1 MGTDMIYSENA
12 INVMA
17 ARIYKGIGRAWIV
30 RNLSAPK
37 PEDAIVTLLNESAKS
52 DGVITIE
59 DFNKKKSTLRR
70 ILSESANA
78 IDGVVAIGDDDFPT
92 HRGSVK
98 NSERPIFLF
107 YKGNV
112 SLLSAKS
119 KNIAVIG
126 LLSPTQEIEFVER
139 KLVSGLVEN
148 GAVIVSGL
156 ALGCD
161 SIAHLQTLDSNGK
174 TVAILPSPLND
185 IMPAKNKELAKDIVT
200 NGGLLVSEYLTAR
213 KSKMELSG
221 RYQERDRLQA
231 LFSNSIVLSASYA
244 KNDLGNDSGSRLA
257 MGYAKDYSIPR
268 AVIYDQEQHFNNPMF
283 DLNRQIILEDPTV
296 VVFNEKNSR
305 SALSKILKSS
315 PIVEIKNPVQQ
326 SMI

>member
-1 MGTDMIYSENA
+1 MKYSENA

-30 RNLSAPK
+30 KNLSAPRT
-37 PEDAIVTLLNESAKS
+37 EDAIVKLLNESSKS
-52 DGVITIE
+52 LNVITID

-70 ILSESANA
+70 ILSASAGA
-78 IDGVVAIGDDDFPT
+78 IDGVVAIGDDDFPA

-107 YKGNV
+107 YKGDL

-126 LLSPTQEIEFVER
+126 LLNPTKEIEIAER

-161 SIAHLQTLDSNGK
+161 SIAHMQALDSKGK

-185 IMPAKNKELAKDIVT
+185 IMPAKNKDLAKHIVES
-200 NGGLLVSEYLTAR
+200 GGLLISEYLTAP

-257 MGYAKDYSIPR
+257 MGYAKEYSIPR
-268 AVIYDQEQHFNNPMF
+268 VVIYDQELHFSNPMF
-283 DLNRQIILEDPTV
+283 DLNRQIIKEEPTV
-296 VVFNEKNSR
+296 VIFNERNSI
-305 SALSKILKSS
+305 SVLDKILQLT
-315 PIVEIKNPVQQ
+315 PRAADPVQQ
-326 SMI
+326 SII

>member
-1 MGTDMIYSENA
+1 M
-12 INVMA
+12 
-17 ARIYKGIGRAWIV
+17 K
-30 RNLSAPK
+30 NLSAPRT
-37 PEDAIVTLLNESAKS
+37 EDAIVKLLNESSKS
-52 DGVITIE
+52 VNVITID

-70 ILSESANA
+70 ILSASADA
-78 IDGVVAIGDDDFPT
+78 IDGVVAIGDDDFPA
-92 HRGSVK
+92 HRGLVK

-107 YKGNV
+107 YKGDL

-126 LLSPTQEIEFVER
+126 LLNPTREIEIAER
-139 KLVSGLVEN
+139 NLVSGLVEN

-161 SIAHLQTLDSNGK
+161 SIAHLQALDSKGK

-185 IMPAKNKELAKDIVT
+185 IMPAKNKDLAKDIVAS
-200 NGGLLVSEYLTAR
+200 GGLLISEYLTAP

-268 AVIYDQEQHFNNPMF
+268 AVIYDQELHFSNPRF
-283 DLNRQIILEDPTV
+283 DLNRQIIQEEPTV
-296 VVFNEKNSR
+296 VIFNERNST
-305 SALSKILKSS
+305 SVLSKILQLTPRVAGQK
-315 PIVEIKNPVQQ
+315 PVQQ

>member
-1 MGTDMIYSENA
+1 MNYSENA
-12 INVMA
+12 LNVMA

-30 RNLSAPK
+30 KNLSVPMPA
-37 PEDAIVTLLNESAKS
+37 DTIVRLLNKSAKS
-52 DGVITIE
+52 GSEVTID
-59 DFNKKKSTLRR
+59 DFNKKKATLRR
-70 ILSESANA
+70 ILGESSSA
-78 IDGVVAIGDDDFPT
+78 IDGVVAIGDDNFPP

-107 YKGNV
+107 YRGDL
-112 SLLSAKS
+112 SLLAANS

-126 LLSPTQEIEFVER
+126 LLNPSREIENIEQ
-139 KLVSGLVEN
+139 KLVSGLVTS

-161 SIAHLQTLDSNGK
+161 SVAHQQALDSNGK
-174 TVAILPSPLND
+174 TVAILPSPLSEIMPSKNKKLAND
-185 IMPAKNKELAKDIVT
+185 IVA
-200 NGGLLVSEYLTAR
+200 NGGLLISEYLTAP

-231 LFSNSIVLSASYA
+231 LFSDSIVLSASYA

-257 MGYAKDYSIPR
+257 MGYAKDYLIPR
-268 AVIYDQEQHFNNPMF
+268 AVIYDQEKHSSNPMF
-283 DLNRQIILEDPTV
+283 DLNRQIIQEEPGIV
-296 VVFNEKNSR
+296 IFNEKNSV
-305 SALSKILKSS
+305 SALLKILRAS
-315 PIVEIKNPVQQ
+315 PGAVERHPVQK

>member
-1 MGTDMIYSENA
+1 MKYSENA

-17 ARIYKGIGRAWIV
+17 ARIYKGIGPAWIV
-30 RNLSAPK
+30 KNMSVPK
-37 PEDAIVTLLNESAKS
+37 PEDAIVKLLNESSKS

-59 DFNKKKSTLRR
+59 DFNKKKSRLRR
-70 ILSESANA
+70 ILSESDNA
-78 IDGVVAIGDDDFPT
+78 IDGVVAIGDDEFPT

-107 YKGNV
+107 YKGDL
-112 SLLSAKS
+112 SLLSTNS
-119 KNIAVIG
+119 KNVAVIG
-126 LLSPTQEIEFVER
+126 LLNPTQEIEVVER
-139 KLVSGLVEN
+139 KLVSGLVES

-161 SIAHLQTLDSNGK
+161 TIAHLQTLDSKGK

-185 IMPAKNKELAKDIVT
+185 IIPAKNKELAKDIVT
-200 NGGLLVSEYLTAR
+200 NGGLLVSEYLTAP

-231 LFSNSIVLSASYA
+231 LFSDSIVLSASYA

-268 AVIYDQEQHFNNPMF
+268 AVIYDQEQHFSHPMF
-283 DLNRQIILEDPTV
+283 DLNRKIIQEDPEV
-296 VVFNEKNSR
+296 IVFNDKNCK
-305 SALSKILKSS
+305 SALSKILKSR
-315 PIVEIKNPVQQ
+315 PVAKIKNPVQQ

>member
-1 MGTDMIYSENA
+1 M
-12 INVMA
+12 
-17 ARIYKGIGRAWIV
+17 K
-30 RNLSAPK
+30 NLSAPRT
-37 PEDAIVTLLNESAKS
+37 EDAIVKLLNESSKS
-52 DGVITIE
+52 VNVITID

-70 ILSESANA
+70 ILSASAGA
-78 IDGVVAIGDDDFPT
+78 IDGVVAIGDDDFPA
-92 HRGSVK
+92 HRGLVK

-107 YKGNV
+107 YKGDL

-126 LLSPTQEIEFVER
+126 LLNPTREIEIAER
-139 KLVSGLVEN
+139 NLVSGLVEK

-161 SIAHLQTLDSNGK
+161 SIAHLQALDSKGK

-185 IMPAKNKELAKDIVT
+185 IMPAKNKDLAKDIVAS
-200 NGGLLVSEYLTAR
+200 GGLLISEYLTAP

-268 AVIYDQEQHFNNPMF
+268 AVIYDQEQNFSNPMF
-283 DLNRQIILEDPTV
+283 DLNRQIIQEEPTV
-296 VVFNEKNSR
+296 VVFNERNSR
-305 SALSKILKSS
+305 SALPKILQSS
-315 PIVEIKNPVQQ
+315 PLFAERNPVQQ

>member
-1 MGTDMIYSENA
+1 MKCSENA

-30 RNLSAPK
+30 KNLSTQK
-37 PEDAIVTLLNESAKS
+37 PEEAIVKLLNESSKS
-52 DGVITIE
+52 EGTITIE
-59 DFNKKKSTLRR
+59 DFNKKKSMLRR
-70 ILSESANA
+70 ILSESVGAV
-78 IDGVVAIGDDDFPT
+78 DGVVAIGDDDFPA

-107 YKGNV
+107 YKGDL
-112 SLLSAKS
+112 SLLSTKS
-119 KNIAVIG
+119 NNIAVIG
-126 LLSPTQEIEFVER
+126 LLNPTQEIEIVER

-161 SIAHLQTLDSNGK
+161 SIAHLQTLDSKGK

-185 IMPAKNKELAKDIVT
+185 IMPAKNKDLAKDIVAS
-200 NGGLLVSEYLTAR
+200 GGLLISEYLTAP
-213 KSKMELSG
+213 KSKMGLSG

-268 AVIYDQEQHFNNPMF
+268 AVIYDQELHLSNPMF
-283 DLNRQIILEDPTV
+283 DLNRQIIQEEPTV
-296 VVFNEKNSR
+296 VVFNERNSM
-305 SALSKILKSS
+305 SVLPKILQFS
-315 PIVEIKNPVQQ
+315 PPAAERNPVQQ

>member
-1 MGTDMIYSENA
+1 MRYSENA

-17 ARIYKGIGRAWIV
+17 ARTYKGIGRAWIV
-30 RNLSAPK
+30 KNLSSPK
-37 PEDAIVTLLNESAKS
+37 SEDTIVNLLNESSKS
-52 DGVITIE
+52 DSIITIE
-59 DFNKKKSTLRR
+59 DFNKKKLMLRR

-78 IDGVVAIGDDDFPT
+78 IDGVVAIGDSDFPA

-107 YKGNV
+107 YKGDL

-126 LLSPTQEIEFVER
+126 LLNPTQEIETAER
-139 KLVSGLVEN
+139 KLVSRLVEN

-161 SIAHLQTLDSNGK
+161 SIAHMQTLESKGK
-174 TVAILPSPLND
+174 TVAILPSPLNN
-185 IMPAKNKELAKDIVT
+185 IMPAKNKNLAKDIIT
-200 NGGLLVSEYLTAR
+200 GGGLLVSEYLTAS
-213 KSKMELSG
+213 KSKMELSS

-231 LFSNSIVLSASYA
+231 LFSNLIVLSASYA

-268 AVIYDQEQHFNNPMF
+268 AVIYDQEQHLNNPMF
-283 DLNRQIILEDPTV
+283 DLNRQIIQEEPTTII
-296 VVFNEKNSR
+296 FNEKNSE
-305 SALSKILKSS
+305 SALPKILQSS
-315 PIVEIKNPVQQ
+315 PLIAIQNPVQQ

>member
-1 MGTDMIYSENA
+1 M
-12 INVMA
+12 
-17 ARIYKGIGRAWIV
+17 K
-30 RNLSAPK
+30 NLSAPRT
-37 PEDAIVTLLNESAKS
+37 EDAIVKLLNESSKS
-52 DGVITIE
+52 FNVITID

-70 ILSESANA
+70 ILSASAGA
-78 IDGVVAIGDDDFPT
+78 IDGVVAIGDDDFPA

-107 YKGNV
+107 YKGDL

-126 LLSPTQEIEFVER
+126 LLNPTKEIEIAER

-161 SIAHLQTLDSNGK
+161 SIAHMQALDSKGK

-185 IMPAKNKELAKDIVT
+185 IMPAKNKDLAKHIVES
-200 NGGLLVSEYLTAR
+200 GGLLISEYLTAP

-257 MGYAKDYSIPR
+257 MGYAKEYSIPR
-268 AVIYDQEQHFNNPMF
+268 VVIYDQELHFSNPMF
-283 DLNRQIILEDPTV
+283 DLNRQIIKEEPTV
-296 VVFNEKNSR
+296 VIFNERNSI
-305 SALSKILKSS
+305 SVLDKILQLT
-315 PIVEIKNPVQQ
+315 PRAADPVQQ
-326 SMI
+326 SII

>member
-1 MGTDMIYSENA
+1 MKYSENA

-30 RNLSAPK
+30 KNLSTPK
-37 PEDAIVTLLNESAKS
+37 PEDVIVKLLNEFSKS
-52 DGVITIE
+52 DDAITVE

-78 IDGVVAIGDDDFPT
+78 IDGVVAIGDNDFPT

-107 YKGNV
+107 YKGDL
-112 SLLSAKS
+112 SLLSDKS

-126 LLSPTQEIEFVER
+126 LLNPTQEIEIAER
-139 KLVSGLVEN
+139 KLVSRLVEN

-185 IMPAKNKELAKDIVT
+185 IMPSKNRDLAKNIVT
-200 NGGLLVSEYLTAR
+200 NGGLLVSEYLTAP

-231 LFSNSIVLSASYA
+231 LFSNSVVLSASYA

-268 AVIYDQEQHFNNPMF
+268 AVIYDQEQHLSNPMF
-283 DLNRQIILEDPTV
+283 DLNRQIIQEDPTV
-296 VVFNEKNSR
+296 VVFNEQNSR
-305 SALSKILKSS
+305 SALSKILQSS
-315 PIVEIKNPVQQ
+315 PHIAIQNPVQQ

>member
-1 MGTDMIYSENA
+1 MKYSENA

-17 ARIYKGIGRAWIV
+17 ARIYKGIGRAWIIK
-30 RNLSAPK
+30 NLSTPK
-37 PEDAIVTLLNESAKS
+37 PEDTIVKLLNESSKS
-52 DGVITIE
+52 ADAITLE

-78 IDGVVAIGDDDFPT
+78 IDGIVAIGDDDFPA

-107 YKGNV
+107 YKGDL

-126 LLSPTQEIEFVER
+126 LLNPTQDIEIAER

-161 SIAHLQTLDSNGK
+161 SIAHMQALDSKGK

-185 IMPAKNKELAKDIVT
+185 IMPSKNKGLSKDIVA
-200 NGGLLVSEYLTAR
+200 NGGLLVSEYLTAP

-257 MGYAKDYSIPR
+257 MGYAKDYSILR
-268 AVIYDQEQHFNNPMF
+268 VVIYDQEQHFGNPMF
-283 DLNRQIILEDPTV
+283 DLNRQIIQEEPTV
-296 VVFNEKNSR
+296 VIFNEKNSIYV
-305 SALSKILKSS
+305 LPKILQSRPFAAMQK
-315 PIVEIKNPVQQ
+315 PIQQ

>member
-1 MGTDMIYSENA
+1 MRYSENA

-30 RNLSAPK
+30 KNLSTSK
-37 PEDAIVTLLNESAKS
+37 PEDAIVRLLNASSKS
-52 DGVITIE
+52 DGEITIE
-59 DFNKKKSTLRR
+59 DFNKKKLTLRR
-70 ILSESANA
+70 ILAESADA
-78 IDGVVAIGDDDFPT
+78 IDGVVAIGDDDFPP

-98 NSERPIFLF
+98 NSEQPIFLF
-107 YKGNV
+107 YRGDL

-119 KNIAVIG
+119 NNVAVIG
-126 LLSPTQEIEFVER
+126 LLNPSREIEAVER
-139 KLVSGLVEN
+139 KLVSGLVKN
-148 GAVIVSGL
+148 GVVIVSGL

-185 IMPAKNKELAKDIVT
+185 IMPAKNRGLAVNIVG
-200 NGGLLVSEYLTAR
+200 NGGLLISEYLTPP
-213 KSKMELSG
+213 KSKMALGG

-244 KNDLGNDSGSRLA
+244 KNDIGNDSGSRLA

-268 AVIYDQEQHFNNPMF
+268 AVIYDQEQHSSNPMF
-283 DLNRQIILEDPTV
+283 DLNRQIIQEDPDV
-296 VVFNEKNSR
+296 VIFNEKNSASTLPVILR
-305 SALSKILKSS
+305 SN
-315 PIVEIKNPVQQ
+315 PVVVEQIQVQQ

>member
-1 MGTDMIYSENA
+1 MRYSENA
-12 INVMA
+12 VNVMA
-17 ARIYKGIGRAWIV
+17 ARIYKGVGRAWIV
-30 RNLSAPK
+30 KNLSTLK
-37 PEDAIVTLLNESAKS
+37 PENAIVKLLNESPKS
-52 DGVITIE
+52 DGGITIE
-59 DFNKKKSTLRR
+59 DFNKKKSALRR
-70 ILSESANA
+70 ILAESAGA
-78 IDGVVAIGDDDFPT
+78 IDGVVAIGDDDFPP

-107 YKGNV
+107 YRGDL
-112 SLLSAKS
+112 SLLSANS
-119 KNIAVIG
+119 NNIAVIG
-126 LLSPTQEIEFVER
+126 LLNPSWEIEVVER
-139 KLVSGLVEN
+139 KLVSGLVTN
-148 GAVIVSGL
+148 GVVIVSGL

-185 IMPAKNKELAKDIVT
+185 IMPAKNRGLAEDVVA
-200 NGGLLVSEYLTAR
+200 NGGLLVSEYLTAS

-244 KNDLGNDSGSRLA
+244 KNDIGNDSGSRLA

-268 AVIYDQEQHFNNPMF
+268 AVIYDQDQHLSNPMF
-283 DLNRQIILEDPTV
+283 DLNRQIIQEDPNV
-296 VVFNEKNSR
+296 VVFNERNSA
-305 SALSKILKSS
+305 SALPKILRSS
-315 PIVEIKNPVQQ
+315 PAVIERSPVQQ